1 MITRGETGLR
11 LRLREKSR
19 LRFRLRSRKF
29 LTSASA
35 LTFFIALPL
44 ALILTFISVVSSAA
58 DIKPK
63 RVATENGIILLI
75 LERHSLPIVNINMII
90 KAGSIY
96 ESDEKTGL
104 SSLVAT
110 LLDEGTKTRSSAQI
124 SEEID
129 FVGGSLSTFAGD
141 DSSGASLRVLK
152 KDLSLG
158 LDLLSD
164 ILLNPTFPDAEI
176 ERKKADMIGGLI
188 AEKDEPGVVA
198 VKSFNEIIFG
208 SHPYH
213 RPANGREDTI
223 PGITRDDIVAYYER
237 FYRPNNII
245 MALVGDITE
254 PEAVEAVN
262 RYFGRWGKKEINLP
276 VIPKVPVLEKR
287 AVKLIDKDLTQAS
300 VIFGHIGIERSN
312 PDYYNLVV
320 MNYILGGGGFSS
332 RMMKNIRDNQGLV
345 YGIHSNFDASLYPGS
360 FAVSLQTKNETAN
373 RAIEEVLKEIK
384 RIREEPVS
392 DQELEE
398 ARSYLIGSFPLRID
412 TNSKIA
418 SVLTSIE
425 YYGLGLDYF
434 DRYPKLIG
442 SVTRA
447 DITRVAKR
455 YLDPERYAI
464 VVVAKQSEA
473 KIKE

>member
-1 MITRGETGLR
+1 MKKWKKI
-11 LRLREKSR
+11 S
-19 LRFRLRSRKF
+19 S
-29 LTSASA
+29 
-35 LTFFIALPL
+35 TFFVLT
-44 ALILTFISVVSSAA
+44 LTFISAVSFAA

-63 RVATENGIILLI
+63 RVVTENGIILLI

-96 ESDEKTGL
+96 ESDEKAGL
-104 SSLVAT
+104 SSLASS
-110 LLDEGTKTRSSAQI
+110 LLDEGTKSRSSTQI

-152 KDLSLG
+152 KDLPLG
-158 LDLLSD
+158 LTLLSD
-164 ILLNPTFPDAEI
+164 ILINPTFPEAEI

-188 AEKDEPGVVA
+188 SEKDEPGVIA
-198 VKSFNEIIFG
+198 GKAFNEIIFG
-208 SHPYH
+208 THPYH
-213 RPANGREDTI
+213 RATNGREETI

-245 MALVGDITE
+245 MAIVGDITE
-254 PEAVEAVN
+254 PEALDMVN
-262 RYFGRWGKKEINLP
+262 MYFGKWERKEIDFP
-276 VIPKVPVLEKR
+276 VIPKAPALEKR
-287 AVKLIDKDLTQAS
+287 AVKLIDKDLTQAN
-300 VIFGHIGIERSN
+300 IILGHIGIERIN

-373 RAIEEVLKEIK
+373 RAIEGVLKEIK
-384 RIREEPVS
+384 RIREVPVS

-398 ARSYLIGSFPLRID
+398 AKSYLIGSFPLRID
-412 TNSKIA
+412 TNNKIA
-418 SVLTSIE
+418 SILTSIE

-442 SVTRA
+442 SVTKG
-447 DITRVAKR
+447 DITRVAKK
-455 YLDPERYAI
+455 YLDPERFAM
-464 VVVAKQSEA
+464 VVVAKQGEA
-473 KIKE
+473 KISEQGER